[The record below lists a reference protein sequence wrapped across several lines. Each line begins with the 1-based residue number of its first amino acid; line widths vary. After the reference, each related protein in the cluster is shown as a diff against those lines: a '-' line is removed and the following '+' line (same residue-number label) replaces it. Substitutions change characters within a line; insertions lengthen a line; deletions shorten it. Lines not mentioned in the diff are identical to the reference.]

1 MRLHKVNS
9 CIWRE
14 ALLVLRRYT
23 IFGVCFDADV
33 ALDLP
38 EAPPADEPRFALRE
52 MVGPWPA
59 LGSKTI
65 VQQEAEDWVEWRL
78 FAGGHVEIEWKGWL
92 RFRIDP
98 DGKSVYYQVQE
109 QTYPTA
115 FEAYVANFA
124 VSSCLLLQGEEFL
137 HSTVVYWRGAGIG
150 FLGDSGAGKSTLT
163 AHLLTLGAELVTDDM
178 LRLTEKKGK
187 FYAEPG
193 QPRLKLFEEAAT
205 FHLPAS
211 VNRGRWNPLSEK
223 YLFDLG
229 GSSEVRPHR
238 PLEAL
243 ILLAPPQDGE
253 EEQEIRL
260 RALAGLELFQTLTAS
275 TMNYRLQ
282 TPDRLARQFA
292 FASRLANRLPVY
304 ALHYPR
310 RHDVFP
316 EVVRA
321 LEEAVL
327 FKCETK

>member
-1 MRLHKVNS
+1 
-9 CIWRE
+9 
-14 ALLVLRRYT
+14 
-23 IFGVCFDADV
+23 
-33 ALDLP
+33 
-38 EAPPADEPRFALRE
+38 
-52 MVGPWPA
+52 
-59 LGSKTI
+59 
-65 VQQEAEDWVEWRL
+65 
-78 FAGGHVEIEWKGWL
+78 
-92 RFRIDP
+92 
-98 DGKSVYYQVQE
+98 
-109 QTYPTA
+109 
-115 FEAYVANFA
+115 
-124 VSSCLLLQGEEFL
+124 
-137 HSTVVYWRGAGIG
+137 
-150 FLGDSGAGKSTLT
+150 
-163 AHLLTLGAELVTDDM
+163 M
-178 LRLTEKKGK
+178 LRLTEKKGR